1 MGRDAAMTSSVAAA
15 RTTHA
20 TGREKLLG
28 HLAMIGF
35 ALLIAGSFSFG
46 ALTAPHIG
54 SAPLNS
60 VRFSLGAAVIAVIAF
75 GLRRQPVRVPQAPW
89 RYLVL
94 GALMAVYFVTMFVA
108 LAIASPVS
116 VGAVFTLNPLLAA
129 VFGFLVLGQ
138 RARPVVIA
146 SLLVAGAGA
155 LWVIF
160 RGDPQAMLGLRIGRG
175 EAIFSVG
182 VVCHALYAPL
192 FRRFAR
198 GEPVIVSTF
207 WVLFFTALCISVYGA
222 RDILATEWT
231 AMPPVV
237 WIAIG
242 YLSVF
247 ATAGTFFLLQ
257 FASLRLPAAKIFS
270 YGYLTPAFIIVLEGI
285 LGHGWASGTVLA
297 GAAVIVAGL
306 VILALAP
313 DG

>member
-1 MGRDAAMTSSVAAA
+1 MSRTIAAS

-28 HLAMIGF
+28 HLAMVAF

-60 VRFSLGAAVIAVIAF
+60 IRFVLGAAVIAVIAF
-75 GLRRQPVRVPQAPW
+75 GVRREPVRIPQAPW

-94 GALMAVYFVTMFVA
+94 GALMSVYFVTMFVA
-108 LAIASPVS
+108 LGIANPVS

-129 VFGFLVLGQ
+129 VFGFFVLGQ

-160 RGDPQAMLGLRIGRG
+160 RGDIEAMLGLRIGRG
-175 EAIFSVG
+175 EALFSVG

-198 GEPVIVSTF
+198 GEPVVISTF
-207 WVLFFTALCISVYGA
+207 WVLFFTAACISVYGA
-222 RDILATEWT
+222 RDILATDW
-231 AMPPVV
+231 AALPAVV
-237 WIAIG
+237 WLAVF
-242 YLSVF
+242 YLALF
-247 ATAGTFFLLQ
+247 ATAATFFLLQ
-257 FASLRLPAAKIFS
+257 FASLRLPAAKVFA
-270 YGYLTPAFIIVLEGI
+270 YGYLTPAFIIVLEGL
-285 LGHGWASGTVLA
+285 LGHGWASGAVLA
-297 GAAVIVAGL
+297 GAVVIVAGL